1 MERKQNID
9 AMYRKIAAEIEIS
22 ETQAEKAKESYEA
35 VGNYLNNN
43 IKQYYVRIF
52 PQGSFMLGTVI
63 KPISDKDEYDIDL
76 VATID
81 NKFTSAK
88 DLKNIVGDVLKTS
101 DRYSEKVEE
110 GKRCWTIQYSES
122 ANYHMDILPTMK
134 SDTYFQNKKLIMTH
148 KEDENSDYEFR
159 QTNPEAYYDWF
170 VKRME
175 EEKKKLT
182 EEYAIRNKIEIVE
195 VPEYK
200 IKTTLQIAIEILK
213 RYRDIKFKDTPD
225 IKPISIILTTLIARI
240 YTGKENVYELIEKFS
255 KEYVLYLERDENGN
269 VLIQNPVNKN
279 ENFADKWPS
288 NPERKEAFFKFMDDL
303 KYDLV
308 TNKVLLEGNIREQ
321 ADAYKKLFGE
331 NMVNKVYENIA
342 QKTRE
347 EREEREKSNM
357 YLKENGNLTT
367 EKTNITVRN
376 HNFYGK

>member
-1 MERKQNID
+1 MESKQNID

-22 ETQAEKAKESYEA
+22 DAQAEKAKESYEA

-43 IKQYYVRIF
+43 IKQYDVRIF

-76 VATID
+76 VTTID

-225 IKPISIILTTLIARI
+225 IKPISIILTTLMARI

-255 KEYVLYLERDENGN
+255 KEYVLYLEKDENGN
-269 VLIQNPVNKN
+269 VLIQNPVNEN

-288 NPERKEAFFKFMDDL
+288 NPERKEAFFKFMDNL

-308 TNKVLLEGNIREQ
+308 TNKVFLEGIIREQ

-342 QKTRE
+342 QKT
-347 EREEREKSNM
+347 REEREKSNM

>member
-9 AMYRKIAAEIEIS
+9 AMYRKIATEIEIS

-43 IKQYYVRIF
+43 IKQYDVRIF

-225 IKPISIILTTLIARI
+225 IKPISIILTTLMARI
-240 YTGKENVYELIEKFS
+240 FTGKENVYELIEKFS
-255 KEYVLYLERDENGN
+255 KEYVLYLEKDENGN
-269 VLIQNPVNKN
+269 VLIQNPVNEN

-347 EREEREKSNM
+347 EREKSNM

>member
-1 MERKQNID
+1 MENKQNID
-9 AMYRKIAAEIEIS
+9 KMYRKIAAEIEIS
-22 ETQAEKAKESYEA
+22 EVQAEKAKESYEV
-35 VGNYLNNN
+35 VGKFLNNN
-43 IKQYYVRIF
+43 IKQYDVKIF
-52 PQGSFMLGTVI
+52 PQGSFRLGTVI

-88 DLKNIVGDVLKTS
+88 ELKNIVGNVLKAS
-101 DRYSEKVEE
+101 DRYSEKIEE
-110 GKRCWTIQYSES
+110 GKRCWTIEYAES

-148 KEDENSDYEFR
+148 KENEKSDYEFR

-225 IKPISIILTTLIARI
+225 IKPISIILTTLMAKI

-255 KEYVLYLERDENGN
+255 TEYVLYLEKDENEN
-269 VLIQNPVNKN
+269 VLIQNPVNED
-279 ENFADKWPS
+279 ENFADKWPN
-288 NPERKEAFFKFMDDL
+288 NPERKEAFFKFMNEL
-303 KYDLV
+303 RHDLV
-308 TNKVLLEGNIREQ
+308 ANKVLLEGNLREQ

-331 NMVNKVYENIA
+331 NMVNKVYESIA
-342 QKTRE
+342 KSTRE
-347 EREEREKSNM
+347 ERKKSNI
-357 YLKENGNLTT
+357 YLEKNGNLTT
-367 EKTNITVRN
+367 KKTDITVRK

>member
-1 MERKQNID
+1 MESKQNID

-22 ETQAEKAKESYEA
+22 DAQAEKAKESYEA

-43 IKQYYVRIF
+43 IKQYDVRIF

-225 IKPISIILTTLIARI
+225 IKPISIILTTLMARI

-255 KEYVLYLERDENGN
+255 KEYVLYLEKDENGN
-269 VLIQNPVNKN
+269 VLIQNPVNEN

-288 NPERKEAFFKFMDDL
+288 NPERKEAFFKFMDNL

-347 EREEREKSNM
+347 EREKSNM

-367 EKTNITVRN
+367 ENTNITVRN

>member
-9 AMYRKIAAEIEIS
+9 AMYRKIATEIEIS

-43 IKQYYVRIF
+43 IKQYDVRIF

-225 IKPISIILTTLIARI
+225 IKPISIILTTLMARI

-255 KEYVLYLERDENGN
+255 KEYVLYLEKDENGN
-269 VLIQNPVNKN
+269 VLIQNPVNEN

-347 EREEREKSNM
+347 EREKSNM

>member
-1 MERKQNID
+1 MENKQNID

-43 IKQYYVRIF
+43 IKQYDVRIF

-81 NKFTSAK
+81 NKFTRAK
-88 DLKNIVGDVLKTS
+88 ELKNIVGDVLKTS
-101 DRYSEKVEE
+101 DRYSEKLEE

-182 EEYAIRNKIEIVE
+182 QEYAIRNKIEIVE

-225 IKPISIILTTLIARI
+225 IKPISIILTTLMAKI

-255 KEYVLYLERDENGN
+255 REYVLYLEKDENGN
-269 VLIQNPVNKN
+269 VLIQNPVNEN

-288 NPERKEAFFKFMDDL
+288 NPERKEAFFKFMDEL
-303 KYDLV
+303 RHDLV
-308 TNKVLLEGNIREQ
+308 TNKVLLEGNLREQ

-331 NMVNKVYENIA
+331 NMVNKVYESIA
-342 QKTRE
+342 KST
-347 EREEREKSNM
+347 REEREKSNI

-367 EKTNITVRN
+367 EKTDITVRK

>member
-159 QTNPEAYYDWF
+159 QTNPDAYYDWF

-347 EREEREKSNM
+347 EREKSNM

>member
-182 EEYAIRNKIEIVE
+182 KEYAIRNKIEIVE

-225 IKPISIILTTLIARI
+225 IKPISIILTTLMARI

-347 EREEREKSNM
+347 EREKSNM

>member
-1 MERKQNID
+1 MESKQNID
-9 AMYRKIAAEIEIS
+9 AMYRKIAAEIEKR

-43 IKQYYVRIF
+43 IKQYDVRIF

-225 IKPISIILTTLIARI
+225 IKPISIILTTLMSKI

-255 KEYVLYLERDENGN
+255 KDYVLYLEKDENGN
-269 VLIQNPVNKN
+269 ILIQNPVNEN
-279 ENFADKWPS
+279 ENFANKWPS
-288 NPERKEAFFKFMDDL
+288 NPERKEAFFKFMDEL
-303 KYDLV
+303 RYDLV
-308 TNKVLLEGNIREQ
+308 TNKVLLEGNLREQ

-331 NMVNKVYENIA
+331 NMVNKVYESMA
-342 QKTRE
+342 KST
-347 EREEREKSNM
+347 REEREKSNV

-367 EKTNITVRN
+367 EKTNITVRK

>member
-1 MERKQNID
+1 MESKQNID

-43 IKQYYVRIF
+43 IKQYDVRIF
-52 PQGSFMLGTVI
+52 PRGSFMLGTVI

-225 IKPISIILTTLIARI
+225 IKPISIILTTLMSKI

-255 KEYVLYLERDENGN
+255 KDYVLYLEKDENGN
-269 VLIQNPVNKN
+269 ILIQNPVNEN
-279 ENFADKWPS
+279 ENFANKWPS
-288 NPERKEAFFKFMDDL
+288 NPERKEAFFKFMDEL
-303 KYDLV
+303 RYDLV
-308 TNKVLLEGNIREQ
+308 TNKVLLEGNLREQ

-331 NMVNKVYENIA
+331 NMVNKVYESMA
-342 QKTRE
+342 KST
-347 EREEREKSNM
+347 REEREKSNV

-367 EKTNITVRN
+367 EKTNITVRK

>member
-1 MERKQNID
+1 MESKQNID

-43 IKQYYVRIF
+43 IKQYDVRIF

-81 NKFTSAK
+81 NKFTSAI

-225 IKPISIILTTLIARI
+225 IKPISIILTTLMARI

-255 KEYVLYLERDENGN
+255 KEYVLYLEKDENGN
-269 VLIQNPVNKN
+269 VLIQNPVNEN

-347 EREEREKSNM
+347 EREKSNM

>member
-81 NKFTSAK
+81 NKFKSAK

-225 IKPISIILTTLIARI
+225 IKPISIILTTLMARI

-347 EREEREKSNM
+347 EREKSNM

>member
-225 IKPISIILTTLIARI
+225 IKPISIILTTLMARI

-347 EREEREKSNM
+347 EREKSNM
-357 YLKENGNLTT
+357 YIKENGNLTT

>member
-1 MERKQNID
+1 MESKQNID

-22 ETQAEKAKESYEA
+22 DAQAEKAKESYEA

-43 IKQYYVRIF
+43 IKQYDVRIF

-81 NKFTSAK
+81 NKFMSAK

-182 EEYAIRNKIEIVE
+182 EEYAIRNEIEIVE

-225 IKPISIILTTLIARI
+225 IKPISIILTTLMARI

-255 KEYVLYLERDENGN
+255 KEYVLYLEKDENGN
-269 VLIQNPVNKN
+269 VLIQNPVNEN

-288 NPERKEAFFKFMDDL
+288 NPERKEAFFKFMDNL

-347 EREEREKSNM
+347 EREKSNM

>member
-63 KPISDKDEYDIDL
+63 KPIEYDIDL

-347 EREEREKSNM
+347 EREKSNM